1 MRMNIIT
8 LILFS
13 LMVACGTDNQSAE
26 VKSVRDQYRMLGMI
40 ETEDGQYEFR
50 LCNSV
55 LTSFSA
61 KSMQDNCINPL
72 VDAEGN
78 YRRFASIPNAENM
91 SVLKIRNAAFAALM
105 GVGLGA
111 GLYVG
116 TRFLKHGKVAKEIVG
131 KVRLTTVNKRLN
143 DAVKMNDY
151 TLMKAFSDKKVYGVA
166 PAVRKSAIKG
176 IDEVYA
182 KGEHLLSI
190 ERRSQLIKI
199 FNGNTDTSIA
209 KAGNDDITYD
219 LASRAETLIKRG
231 DLQPDSDFANAVQI
245 WKKRNADISSLAKKE
260 LDGSFVVNEGLQKFL
275 LESAHG
281 FKATDEA
288 YLKQL
293 AILDEALDGRA
304 YGYIRSG
311 KRYVFNKFGEP
322 EVLGIG
328 AEDNAFKTISELA
341 EEAGENKSSGLEL
354 KDRLNLQRDRQ
365 RKNLK
370 HGIDKV
376 KHNIVSDPADINSTR
391 LADKIKNRFKNIF
404 KSKTEAPAYDVN
416 SVAKEIAETFEGGK
430 LSRIYAPAKAQAR
443 IGQAAAIAS
452 ATSFFFVP
460 NLKRMRPSHAALEA
474 SKNWAAIVSDFNS
487 SKEVSDLRLI
497 LKGLAQATN
506 SHISTQV
513 RIFGL

>member
-13 LMVACGTDNQSAE
+13 LMVACGIDNQTAE

-50 LCNSV
+50 LCNAG

-78 YRRFASIPNAENM
+78 YRRFSSIPSAENM

-105 GVGLGA
+105 GVGIGV

-131 KVRLTTVNKRLN
+131 RVRLTTVNKRLN
-143 DAVKMNDY
+143 DAVRMNDY
-151 TLMKAFSDKKVYGVA
+151 TLMKAISEKIYGATPDVRRSATKV
-166 PAVRKSAIKG
+166 
-176 IDEVYA
+176 IDETYA
-182 KGEHLLSI
+182 KGEHLLSN

-199 FNGNTDTSIA
+199 FSGNTDASTA
-209 KAGNDDITYD
+209 KVGDDDITYG
-219 LASRAETLIKRG
+219 LASHAETLIKRG
-231 DLQPDSDFANAVQI
+231 DLQPDSDFANVVQI
-245 WKKRNADISSLAKKE
+245 WKKRNADISSLARRE
-260 LDGSFVVNEGLQKFL
+260 LDGSFVINEGLQKFL

-281 FKATDEA
+281 FKAADEG

-304 YGYIRSG
+304 YGYIRDG

-322 EVLGIG
+322 EVLGMG
-328 AEDNAFKTISELA
+328 ADDNAFKTISELA

-354 KDRLNLQRDRQ
+354 RDRLNLQRDRQ

-370 HGIDKV
+370 HGVDKV
-376 KHNIVSDPADINSTR
+376 KHNIVSDSADINSSR
-391 LADKIKNRFKNIF
+391 LVDKVKNRFKNIF

-430 LSRIYAPAKAQAR
+430 VSRIYAPAKAQAR
-443 IGQAAAIAS
+443 VGQAAAIAS

-487 SKEVSDLRLI
+487 GKEVADLRLI